1 MSAGTVVA
9 ILAVFWI
16 VLIVGSIAAA
26 LAAATRRNRPVPS
39 RRTTAPVWWL
49 AAPTPS
55 AHLHRR
61 VVRSSR
67 GVQRARAMRRRKG
80 APTVLDEMAARFEDH
95 AVELDDRIALATTL
109 PRRDRRSELMA
120 VHGRV
125 RRSEDVAAELCRA
138 YAAEPAV
145 PGDGHDPLEQVADD
159 LTALIGARRVV
170 DDISRTAHPG
180 TTPTTNPTGETGAR
194 PAAEQPTQP
203 AVEAL
208 AQPARLRRRRTQ
220 QPQPGV

>member
-1 MSAGTVVA
+1 MSAGTVLA

-16 VLIVGSIAAA
+16 VLVLGSIAAA
-26 LAAATRRNRPVPS
+26 LTAATRRNRPVPS

-61 VVRSSR
+61 VVRSTR
-67 GVQRARAMRRRKG
+67 GVQRARALRRRKG
-80 APTVLDEMAARFEDH
+80 APTVLDDMAARFEDH
-95 AVELDDRIALATTL
+95 AVELDDRLTLATTL
-109 PRRDRRSELMA
+109 PRRDRRSELVTIHA
-120 VHGRV
+120 RV

-159 LTALIGARRVV
+159 LSALIEARRVV
-170 DDISRTAHPG
+170 DDISHTGHPG
-180 TTPTTNPTGETGAR
+180 ASSRTSPTSEQRVQPE
-194 PAAEQPTQP
+194 AEKRTQA
-203 AVEAL
+203 AVEAP
-208 AQPARLRRRRTQ
+208 AQPARLRRRRRQ
-220 QPQPGV
+220 QPQPGA

>member
-55 AHLHRR
+55 ATLHRR

-95 AVELDDRIALATTL
+95 AVELDDRIALANTL

-159 LTALIGARRVV
+159 LTALIEARRVV

-208 AQPARLRRRRTQ
+208 AQPARLRRRRTR

>member
-80 APTVLDEMAARFEDH
+80 APTVLEEMAARFEDH

-109 PRRDRRSELMA
+109 PRRDRRSELIA

-159 LTALIGARRVV
+159 LTALIEARRVV

-180 TTPTTNPTGETGAR
+180 STPKTTPTGEAGT
-194 PAAEQPTQP
+194 PSAAEQPTQP
-203 AVEAL
+203 TVEAP
-208 AQPARLRRRRTQ
+208 AQRARLRHRRTQ
-220 QPQPGV
+220 QPQPGA

>member
-1 MSAGTVVA
+1 MSTGSVLA

-16 VLIVGSIAAA
+16 VLVLGSVAAA
-26 LAAATRRNRPVPS
+26 FTAATRRNRPVPS

-61 VVRSSR
+61 VVRSTR

-80 APTVLDEMAARFEDH
+80 APTVLDDMAARFEDH

-159 LTALIGARRVV
+159 LTALIEARRVV

-180 TTPTTNPTGETGAR
+180 STPKTTPTGEAGT
-194 PAAEQPTQP
+194 PSAAEQPTQP
-203 AVEAL
+203 TVEAP
-208 AQPARLRRRRTQ
+208 AQRARLRHRRTQ
-220 QPQPGV
+220 QPQPGA

>member
-1 MSAGTVVA
+1 
-9 ILAVFWI
+9 
-16 VLIVGSIAAA
+16 
-26 LAAATRRNRPVPS
+26 
-39 RRTTAPVWWL
+39 
-49 AAPTPS
+49 
-55 AHLHRR
+55 
-61 VVRSSR
+61 
-67 GVQRARAMRRRKG
+67 
-80 APTVLDEMAARFEDH
+80 
-95 AVELDDRIALATTL
+95 
-109 PRRDRRSELMA
+109 
-120 VHGRV
+120 
-125 RRSEDVAAELCRA
+125 

-159 LTALIGARRVV
+159 LTALIEARRVV

>member
-49 AAPTPS
+49 AVPTSS

-159 LTALIGARRVV
+159 LTALIEARRVV

-180 TTPTTNPTGETGAR
+180 STPKTTPTGEAGT
-194 PAAEQPTQP
+194 PSAAEQPTQP
-203 AVEAL
+203 TVEAP
-208 AQPARLRRRRTQ
+208 AQRARLRHRRTQ
-220 QPQPGV
+220 QPQPGA

>member
-1 MSAGTVVA
+1 MSAGTVLA

-16 VLIVGSIAAA
+16 VLVLGSIAAA
-26 LAAATRRNRPVPS
+26 LTAATRRNRPVPS

-61 VVRSSR
+61 VVRSTR
-67 GVQRARAMRRRKG
+67 GVQRARAMRSRKG
-80 APTVLDEMAARFEDH
+80 APTVLDDMAARFEDH
-95 AVELDDRIALATTL
+95 AVELDDRLTLATTL
-109 PRRDRRSELMA
+109 PRRDRRSEL
-120 VHGRV
+120 VTIHTRV

-159 LTALIGARRVV
+159 LTALIEARRIV

-180 TTPTTNPTGETGAR
+180 STGTVKPAGKRDTR
-194 PAAEQPTQP
+194 PADEKRTQP
-203 AVEAL
+203 AVEAP
-208 AQPARLRRRRTQ
+208 AQPARLRRRRQQ
-220 QPQPGV
+220 QPQPGA

>member
-109 PRRDRRSELMA
+109 PRRDRRSELTA
-120 VHGRV
+120 EVARAKARLARLTGDPDA
-125 RRSEDVAAELCRA
+125 DVSGDPPVIEVDGPTLRAGLAAGEGERPPGDTVPPVGCRA
-138 YAAEPAV
+138 AHAA
-145 PGDGHDPLEQVADD
+145 HRR
-159 LTALIGARRVV
+159 GAC
-170 DDISRTAHPG
+170 A
-180 TTPTTNPTGETGAR
+180 AR
-194 PAAEQPTQP
+194 PSPPPTHAAT
-203 AVEAL
+203 
-208 AQPARLRRRRTQ
+208 PARSLSAVLPLAFPAT
-220 QPQPGV
+220 